1 MRQHL
6 IAPALLGNTPPGAV
20 FHLTGTATGDG
31 WGTFQVG
38 GVAPN
43 AATLA
48 TGWTVGTTGSG
59 NYSKMAFGV
68 ERTSA
73 TFSGTAAPGS
83 APDATVKDAYR
94 LGPWTGT
101 FAAGTWTI
109 SVPVIAVTAQG
120 GADGRILAKV
130 FKGAAAD
137 GSDATEVTS
146 GAVTLGTVT
155 DLTTSAEQVSSGSVS
170 LSAVTLT
177 NEYLFLCLA
186 WEITG
191 AAS

>member
-1 MRQHL
+1 MS
-6 IAPALLGNTPPGAV
+6 LLLLFGGPS
-20 FHLTGTATGDG
+20 GTATFYLTDTATSDG
-31 WGTFQVG
+31 WGALQVG
-38 GVAPN
+38 GAAPS
-43 AATLA
+43 AATLD
-48 TGWTVGTTGSG
+48 TGWTVGTTASG

-73 TFSGTAAPGS
+73 TFSGTPAPGS
-83 APDATVKDAYR
+83 APDGTLKDAYR

-120 GADGRILAKV
+120 GADGRIVAKV
-130 FKGAAAD
+130 FKGSAAD

-146 GAVTLGTVT
+146 GAVTLGAVT
-155 DLTTSAEQVSSGSVS
+155 DLTTSDQQVSTGDVS
-170 LSAVTLT
+170 LSAVTLSD
-177 NEYLFLCLA
+177 EYLFLCLA